1 MAHATVIH
9 RAKKTQSGM
18 MRKAAEA
25 HAPFCAV
32 FVMFLFL
39 FVFVF
44 VVCIYMMKN
53 TYIDAGFKTHTQPHN
68 LQS

>member
-32 FVMFLFL
+32 FVMLL

-44 VVCIYMMKN
+44 VCCGLHVYIYIKKN
-53 TYIDAGFKTHTQPHN
+53 IYT
-68 LQS
+68 